1 MSKNREFLTQL
12 RRDIG
17 SDSVLQKGPGA
28 VQDALGVG
36 KNDLLVLARAKRDLG
51 GEDIGIFGVEEA
63 LFPQDAQEVQ
73 KLLRVVGTVR
83 IAEARVLV
91 AVAVAV
97 GVRDRVSVVEMRD
110 IRPERTD
117 DKAGVLVRDGNVA
130 EVDDEAEVLVPRAH
144 IGGKARSQGSRTDER
159 GLIDVVVKHLELHT
173 EPFFR
178 RVIAKRVRGLYKL
191 RVRLLLRRL
200 VPVTGE
206 EVDYKHRQH
215 SMQLAT
221 QE

>member
-83 IAEARVLV
+83 IAE
-91 AVAVAV
+91 
-97 GVRDRVSVVEMRD
+97 
-110 IRPERTD
+110 
-117 DKAGVLVRDGNVA
+117 
-130 EVDDEAEVLVPRAH
+130 
-144 IGGKARSQGSRTDER
+144 GS
-159 GLIDVVVKHLELHT
+159 
-173 EPFFR
+173 
-178 RVIAKRVRGLYKL
+178 
-191 RVRLLLRRL
+191 
-200 VPVTGE
+200 
-206 EVDYKHRQH
+206 
-215 SMQLAT
+215 AT
-221 QE
+221 AFP

>member
-130 EVDDEAEVLVPRAH
+130 EVDDEAEVLDR
-144 IGGKARSQGSRTDER
+144 KS
-159 GLIDVVVKHLELHT
+159 VV
-173 EPFFR
+173 
-178 RVIAKRVRGLYKL
+178 
-191 RVRLLLRRL
+191 
-200 VPVTGE
+200 
-206 EVDYKHRQH
+206 
-215 SMQLAT
+215 
-221 QE
+221 

>member
-1 MSKNREFLTQL
+1 MPTSTRQGEPILRKFSANSPVLTGRCAQSPLRGGNFVARKHPCVHPGRLQKSHRVLPQL
-12 RRDIG
+12 HRNIG
-17 SDSVLQKGPGA
+17 SNSVLQKRPGA

-36 KNDLLVLARAKRDLG
+36 KNDLLVLARTERDLG
-51 GEDIGIFGVEEA
+51 GEDAWVFGVEKA
-63 LFPQDAQEVQ
+63 LFLQDAQKVQ

-117 DKAGVLVRDGNVA
+117 DKAGVLMRDGNVA

-144 IGGKARSQGSRTDER
+144 IGGKARS
-159 GLIDVVVKHLELHT
+159 
-173 EPFFR
+173 
-178 RVIAKRVRGLYKL
+178 
-191 RVRLLLRRL
+191 
-200 VPVTGE
+200 
-206 EVDYKHRQH
+206 
-215 SMQLAT
+215 
-221 QE
+221 